1 MKHMKDIN
9 ITSLLLLPISIIY
22 GLSIF
27 LYNLL
32 AISYKSKIRGVCVGN
47 ITMGGTGKTPVAIN
61 LIHKFKKSGYKNI
74 IVVSRG
80 YKGSIIEPTLVDL
93 KKHKVQQVGDEPLII
108 AKHTKVVVAKNK
120 KAGVKY
126 AESLGA
132 DMIILDDGLQNPT
145 VKKDKTVVVVDGYK
159 GFSNNLVFPSG
170 EKREFIF
177 NRLKNANAIVVTGI
191 RGDIYKTLQD
201 KYGDKVYFAS
211 YEVEKK
217 PFSDNQSVV
226 AFSGLGNNEKFF
238 ETVRKCSYPIRAKL
252 SYPDH
257 YQYTDKDLE
266 DLHGIAG
273 KALAKLITT
282 EKDFV
287 RLSKKQKQNI
297 TPLLIK
303 IVFDKEINL

>member
-9 ITSLLLLPISIIY
+9 IISLLLLPISIIY
-22 GLSIF
+22 GFSVF

-32 AISYKSKIRGVCVGN
+32 TISYKSKTNVICVGN
-47 ITMGGTGKTPVAIN
+47 ITMGGTGKTPFVIN
-61 LIHKFKKSGYKNI
+61 LINQFKKSGYKNI

-80 YKGSIIEPTLVDL
+80 YKGSIIKPTLVDL
-93 KKHKVQQVGDEPLII
+93 KNHKAQQVGDEPLLI
-108 AKHTKVVVAKNK
+108 AKYTQVVVAKNK

-145 VKKDKTVVVVDGYK
+145 VKKDKTIIVVDGYK
-159 GFSNNLVFPSG
+159 GFGNNLVFPSG

-177 NRLKNANAIVVTGI
+177 NRLKNANAIVITGI
-191 RGDIYKTLQD
+191 RGDIYKTLKN

-217 PFSDNQSVV
+217 PFNDNQSVI

-238 ETVRKCSYPIRAKL
+238 ETVRQCGYPIRAKI

-257 YQYTDKDLE
+257 YKYIDKDIQ
-266 DLHGIAG
+266 DLNEIAG

-287 RLSKKQKQNI
+287 RLDEKQKLNV
-297 TPLLIK
+297 TPLSIK
-303 IVFDKEINL
+303 MVLDKEINL